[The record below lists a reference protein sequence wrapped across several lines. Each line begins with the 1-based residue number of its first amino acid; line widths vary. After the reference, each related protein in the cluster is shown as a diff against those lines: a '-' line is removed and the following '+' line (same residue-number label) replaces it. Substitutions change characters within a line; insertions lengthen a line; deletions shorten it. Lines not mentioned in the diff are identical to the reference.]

1 MGIKII
7 NSFDLNSPLPLDSRA
22 IANNISEM
30 NELITK
36 NFVVAGQM
44 CYNKADNKLYILK
57 TNESNVLTWYEIADS
72 VDIDNVN
79 KVLPTDIAVKNNK
92 LGLEHNNTWLTNQ
105 NAINLGANLEYD
117 ATTKTLN
124 AKGGGGGE
132 SVSPTLSLIDLNTF
146 ELRTTITEQEKIN
159 LTQGLYNQV
168 IYSESKDGNVYE
180 LYSPSKVIV
189 ISDSNIFFAM
199 FDGYTGSG
207 ENYSVTTM
215 SFYQIIIGTK
225 NVSGEYPITINKG
238 FSLGLG
244 SGGGSS
250 EIPTLS
256 TIAPSMSDLT
266 TTVYSDD
273 DIALIKKQKDN
284 FIKVPFGTAENN
296 TSELC
301 YVSYGNKYSLIDVA
315 GNMLSVVN
323 AFSESPTF
331 LYFNLDETNKKLVGE
346 SYSALSATDT
356 SLYVESSVNK
366 IFLTD
371 QLTLSS
377 PTQVLNKAYY
387 FDKINGK
394 SIIHEEN
401 TINNYTIPAITFED

>member
-1 MGIKII
+1 MADI
-7 NSFDLNSPLPLDSRA
+7 NK
-22 IANNISEM
+22 
-30 NELITK
+30 ITK
-36 NFVVAGQM
+36 TKL
-44 CYNKADNKLYILK
+44 KATEKNTSPTVDLEPGEIKAITKSRLIG
-57 TNESNVLTWYEIADS
+57 NVS
-72 VDIDNVN
+72 
-79 KVLPTDIAVKNNK
+79 
-92 LGLEHNNTWLTNQ
+92 
-105 NAINLGANLEYD
+105 
-117 ATTKTLN
+117 
-124 AKGGGGGE
+124 GGGGGE
-132 SVSPTLSLIDLNTF
+132 SVSPTLNLMDLENNK
-146 ELRTTITEQEKIN
+146 LRTTITEQEKIN

-189 ISDSNIFFAM
+189 INDSNILFAM

-284 FIKVPFGTAENN
+284 FIKVPLGTADNN

-301 YVSYGNKYSLIDVA
+301 YVFSLNNAYSLIDVA
-315 GNMLSVVN
+315 GSMLSVVN

-356 SLYVESSVNK
+356 SLYV
-366 IFLTD
+366 
-371 QLTLSS
+371 LSS
-377 PTQVLNKAYY
+377 NNQIYLTNQLKSGVGQALNKSYY

-401 TINNYTIPAITFED
+401 TINNYTIPTITFED

>member
-7 NSFDLNSPLPLDSRA
+7 NSFDLNSPLPLDARA

-401 TINNYTIPAITFED
+401 TINNYTIPTITFED